1 MINKVLVTGANGF
14 VGRHLCRYLQDRQIP
29 VRALLRTLP
38 ESGTFWDESFCC
50 DLESLKL
57 PQGLMSGVDTVFHLA
72 GIVHA
77 FKPRAEMEQAYWSV
91 NLKATILLLEEAV
104 KAGVKRFVYFSSV
117 KAMADPGDQ
126 CVDESFMK
134 MPQDVY
140 GLSKRKAEEAV
151 LQAGVSSGMH
161 VCVLRPA
168 LVYGPGVKGNLIR
181 MLQAVDKGYFP
192 PLADTGNKRSM
203 VHVEDLIAAAFS
215 VAVEQS
221 ANGKTYIVTDGIPY
235 SSRQIYE
242 AMAGAL
248 GKKIPGWTVPARL
261 FLGAAKI
268 GDVVKKVFRVSW
280 PVTSETAARLLGSA
294 CYHSDLIQKEL
305 GYRPRNNFFSAVEEM
320 VKSYEL
326 RIENAC
332 PLTSAG
338 TLK

>member
-1 MINKVLVTGANGF
+1 VSRVLVTGANGF
-14 VGRHLCRYLQDRQIP
+14 VGRHLCRYLQDQGIP
-29 VRALLRTLP
+29 VRALLRALP
-38 ESGTFWDESFCC
+38 ESSDSVFWDESFTC

-57 PQGLMSGVDTVFHLA
+57 PEGLMAGVDTVFHLA

-77 FKPRAEMEQAYWSV
+77 FKPQAEMEQVYWAV
-91 NLKATILLLEEAV
+91 NLKATTLLLEEAV
-104 KAGVKRFVYFSSV
+104 KAGVKRFVYFSSI

-134 MPQDVY
+134 MPEDVY

-168 LVYGPGVKGNLIR
+168 LVYGPGVKGNLLR
-181 MLQAVDKGYFP
+181 MMRAIERGYFP

-215 VAVEQS
+215 AAVEPP
-221 ANGKTYIVTDGIPY
+221 ANGKIYIVTDGIPY

-242 AMAGAL
+242 VISGAL
-248 GKKIPGWTVPARL
+248 GKKIPGWTVPAWL
-261 FLGAAKI
+261 FLGAAGI
-268 GDVVKKVFRVSW
+268 GDAVKRVFRVSL
-280 PVTSETAARLLGSA
+280 PVTSETAQRLLGSA

-320 VKSYEL
+320 VKNYEL
-326 RIENAC
+326 
-332 PLTSAG
+332 
-338 TLK
+338 